1 MKKLFLLLALL
12 GMITVSCEELN
23 PGDEPGNGTE
33 QPGNGN
39 NDDNDDDGGGNGGDD
54 NDDDSGNGGNGNGGD
69 DNDNEGGNGGNG
81 GDDNGNNGDDGSG
94 VVFTV
99 EGSSN
104 IVVGAEGGDVEVVI
118 STNIEYSVDISNAT
132 WIRHADTRATT
143 NYTLVFN
150 VAKNESD
157 KDRNANIRFM
167 DNDGVVLKTITVKQK
182 GVQESTN
189 LEDPVEDNAQDW
201 D

>member
-12 GMITVSCEELN
+12 GMIAVSCEELN

-39 NDDNDDDGGGNGGDD
+39 NDDNDNDDDGGGNGGDD
-54 NDDDSGNGGNGNGGD
+54 NDDDSGNGGNDNGGD
-69 DNDNEGGNGGNG
+69 NGGGDNGGNG
-81 GDDNGNNGDDGSG
+81 GDDNGNNGGDGSG

-143 NYTLVFN
+143 NYTLVFK

-157 KDRNANIRFM
+157 KDRNANIRFL

-201 D
+201 N